1 MALRSGVLAKLRR
14 GYTGQTL
21 TEYSL
26 IVFFVGI
33 TAYAAY
39 TGIGLGVKAFTNNVL
54 SFISTAV
61 AAL

>member
-1 MALRSGVLAKLRR
+1 MALRNGVLAKARR
-14 GYTGQTL
+14 SCTGQTM

-26 IVFFVGI
+26 IVFFVGVA
-33 TAYAAY
+33 AYAAY
-39 TGIGLGVKAFTNNVL
+39 TGMGLGVKAFTNDVL